1 MPTSRIFI
9 KRLGA
14 FRPPDMDDEGA
25 EIMRNIPDGTEVRL
39 SWTRPRNIRFHN
51 KFFAM
56 LGIILKNQ
64 EHYKSMDELKQVC
77 KLRIGHVH
85 IVQTPRGEERWPKRM
100 NFQSMDETEF
110 SAFYDRAVD
119 WVLSEVIPGL
129 QRQHLDTEVEAELV
143 EFAT

>member
-1 MPTSRIFI
+1 MTTILMQ

-14 FRPPDMDDEGA
+14 LRPFDDEGGETLQRIA
-25 EIMRNIPDGTEVRL
+25 EHEVIKVTY
-39 SWTRPRNIRFHN
+39 TRPRNIKFHN

-64 EHYKSMDELKQVC
+64 DHYKSMDELKQVC

-85 IVQTPRGEERWPKRM
+85 VVQTPQGEERWPKRM
-100 NFQSMDETEF
+100 NFASMDETEF

-119 WVLSEVIPGL
+119 WVLAEVIPGL
-129 QRQHLDTEVEAELV
+129 QRQHLSEEVEAELV
-143 EFAT
+143 GFAG